1 MNTWM
6 VRSRCAT
13 GETSWGDSSTTAP
26 GGTRP
31 TLSAV
36 EKAEAWKPAKTKSRF
51 PPLPTPPWKSR
62 PHREIPT
69 FPPRRLLF
77 AWAKE
82 RLRRLAPPKPKTEK
96 RTDHVL
102 IKPDILT
109 YYRHKRQTHI
119 QYGQSGQDQRAFN
132 SAC

>member
-1 MNTWM
+1 MGG
-6 VRSRCAT
+6 SRCAMGRMWSGALT
-13 GETSWGDSSTTAP
+13 PRGGHRIRPPAP
-26 GGTRP
+26 
-31 TLSAV
+31 SAV

-62 PHREIPT
+62 QPREIPT

-82 RLRRLAPPKPKTEK
+82 RLRRLAPPKPKNEK

-102 IKPDILT
+102 IKADILT
-109 YYRHKRQTHI
+109 
-119 QYGQSGQDQRAFN
+119 
-132 SAC
+132 C